1 MIHKQIVIDA
11 IKSLKNH
18 PFTVIQLSDKE
29 KFHTGM
35 LCYTLNRYPS
45 LFKTL
50 FGLNDKKN
58 KASVE
63 ENSVDLIIRDKDN
76 NIKVVVESKFKTG
89 VHKSPATKEVRE
101 KGKLDSTTKYI
112 CQLEKMEILYGLKK
126 NDVVIKKYF
135 ISIFK
140 KSDLSKEWNQLL
152 FTGKTLSSLK
162 DLMINIKDTSKAH
175 LILLWIDY
183 LEKLKVIVDYFIENK
198 MTCINLKNS
207 VPPDNSSLSGLL
219 KGIKLNGVFESYRYG
234 LVQQIVKK
242 NLSDKIRNLLKIS
255 CKNRNELEQVGML
268 FNTRGNGGIHY
279 AFGGN
284 EKSSFGIQWQGV
296 LKLFIETENK
306 SSKTCVE
313 TIYKKLLG
321 VESLKHPSLG
331 KFSSITIKNDWDI
344 YGNIKE
350 RPEVI
355 VKYLELLNH
364 PDILKI
370 VKKQE

>member
-1 MIHKQIVIDA
+1 
-11 IKSLKNH
+11 
-18 PFTVIQLSDKE
+18 
-29 KFHTGM
+29 
-35 LCYTLNRYPS
+35 
-45 LFKTL
+45 
-50 FGLNDKKN
+50 
-58 KASVE
+58 
-63 ENSVDLIIRDKDN
+63 
-76 NIKVVVESKFKTG
+76 
-89 VHKSPATKEVRE
+89 
-101 KGKLDSTTKYI
+101 
-112 CQLEKMEILYGLKK
+112 
-126 NDVVIKKYF
+126 
-135 ISIFK
+135 
-140 KSDLSKEWNQLL
+140 
-152 FTGKTLSSLK
+152 
-162 DLMINIKDTSKAH
+162 
-175 LILLWIDY
+175 
-183 LEKLKVIVDYFIENK
+183 
-198 MTCINLKNS
+198 
-207 VPPDNSSLSGLL
+207 
-219 KGIKLNGVFESYRYG
+219 
-234 LVQQIVKK
+234 
-242 NLSDKIRNLLKIS
+242 
-255 CKNRNELEQVGML
+255 ML